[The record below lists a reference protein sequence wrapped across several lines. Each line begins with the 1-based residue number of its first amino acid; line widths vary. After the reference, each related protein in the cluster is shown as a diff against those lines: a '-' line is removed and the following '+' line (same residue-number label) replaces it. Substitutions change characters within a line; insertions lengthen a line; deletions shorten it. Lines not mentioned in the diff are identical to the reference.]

1 VSASKTDRQAFHAF
15 VERHKKFLLTTHINP
30 DGDGIGSEA
39 ALARWLLARGR
50 HAQILNDS
58 VVPPQF
64 TFLTEGLV
72 FEAWEA
78 ERAEQ
83 RLDQF
88 DAFVVLDTSNRQRIG
103 RVAQALERSMIAV
116 MVIDH
121 HVSHEGFGQVNVIE
135 PGASATGEIL
145 YDLFREAGEPID
157 APIAEALYVALM
169 TDTGSFR
176 YSNTDT
182 HAHHMAADLLT
193 HGLDPQKIHS
203 QVHAHASAE
212 RIRFFGDVLSR
223 LELEAEG
230 RLVVLEAALE
240 HFQRHGVTGPDTD
253 GLVDMPRTIAGV
265 DVVVLFSEAEPG
277 KVKVSLRSTGRV
289 AIDKVASRHGGGG
302 HLHAAGVLM
311 RGSIAHA
318 RELIIPELRAIVQ
331 VASPDSSV
339 PERRT

>member
-1 VSASKTDRQAFHAF
+1 VSIPSDRQAFHAF
-15 VERHKKFLLTTHINP
+15 VEKHRKFLLTTHINP
-30 DGDGIGSEA
+30 DGDGIGSEV

-50 HAQILNDS
+50 DARILNDS

-64 TFLTEGLV
+64 TFLTDGVE

-83 RLDQF
+83 RLDQA

-103 RVAQALERSMIAV
+103 RVAQALERSTIPV

-121 HVSHEGFGQVNVIE
+121 HVSHGGFGQVNVIE
-135 PGASATGEIL
+135 PQASATGEIL
-145 YDLFREAGEPID
+145 YELFRESDTAMTTE
-157 APIAEALYVALM
+157 IAAALYVALM

-182 HAHHMAADLLT
+182 HAHRMAADLLT
-193 HGLDPQKIHS
+193 HGLDPQQIHS
-203 QVHAHASAE
+203 QVNAHASAE
-212 RIRFFGDVLSR
+212 RIRFFGEVLSR
-223 LELEAEG
+223 LELDAGG
-230 RLVVLEAALE
+230 RLVVLEAAVE
-240 HFQRHGVTGPDTD
+240 QFQRHGVTGPDTD

-265 DVVVLFSEAEPG
+265 DVVVLFSEAEAG

-289 AIDKVASRHGGGG
+289 EIDKVASRHGGGG

-311 RGSIAHA
+311 RGSIAQA
-318 RELIIPELRAIVQ
+318 RAAIVPELRAIVQ
-331 VASPDSSV
+331 AASPETGAA
-339 PERRT
+339 ERRT